1 MAATGGRIDWK
12 AAAPIAALVF
22 YAASAALRGRG
33 VDPALDLLLGPVLIG
48 AVFASV
54 HHAEVI
60 AHRLGEPYGTLVLT
74 MTVTIIEVALI
85 VSVQLGG
92 EGGATLARDTV
103 FSVIMIVCNGVVGIC
118 LLIGG
123 LRYGEQDFRITGANA
138 YLIVL
143 TTIAGMT
150 LVLPN
155 TTESEAGPI
164 YSGRQLVFFSAATLA
179 LYLVFLYIQTVRHKD
194 YFATIERGSKE
205 PPEGEA
211 PPPTLRALTASAVL
225 LTIALVAI
233 VLMSKQAS
241 VLLEAGSRRFGYPQA
256 VVGAI
261 VAMIIL
267 LPETVAA
274 LRAAKRDELQK
285 SVNLALGSTV
295 ATIGLTV
302 PAVAAVNVW
311 LGHKLVLGLSPNN
324 VALLAMTMFA
334 SLITF
339 GTGRTNVLYG
349 AVHLVLFAAFVF
361 LAFEP

>member
-1 MAATGGRIDWK
+1 MAARRPGWHWSTL
-12 AAAPIAALVF
+12 APPAALLFVVV
-22 YAASAALRGRG
+22 AALLRGG
-33 VDPALDLLLGPVLIG
+33 AADVALNVLLAPALLA

-74 MTVTIIEVALI
+74 MTITIIEVALI
-85 VSVQLGG
+85 VSVQLAG

-103 FSVIMIVCNGVVGIC
+103 FSVIMIVCNGVVG
-118 LLIGG
+118 LSVLIGG
-123 LRYGEQDFRITGANA
+123 LRYGEQGFRITGANA

-143 TTIAGMT
+143 ATIAAMT

-155 TTESEAGPI
+155 TTVTEAGPV
-164 YSGRQLVFFSAATLA
+164 YSARQLVFFSFATLA
-179 LYLVFLYIQTVRHKD
+179 LYLVFLYIQTVRHRD
-194 YFATIERGSKE
+194 YFTTIDEADDGREPASGQAMATGA
-205 PPEGEA
+205 G
-211 PPPTLRALTASAVL
+211 L
-225 LTIALVAI
+225 LVVALVA
-233 VLMSKQAS
+233 VVAMSKQMS
-241 VLLEAGSRRFGYPQA
+241 GLLEAGSRRFGYPEA

-295 ATIGLTV
+295 ATIGLTIPV
-302 PAVAAVNVW
+302 VAAVNVW
-311 LGHKLVLGLSPNN
+311 IGHKLVLGLAPSN
-324 VALLAMTMFA
+324 VALLVVTMFA
-334 SLITF
+334 SVITF
-339 GTGRTNVLYG
+339 STGRTNVLYG

>member
-1 MAATGGRIDWK
+1 MAQRRFGSLWLIAT
-12 AAAPIAALVF
+12 PFVALAF
-22 YAASAALRGRG
+22 YGASAALRGRG
-33 VDPALDLLLGPVLIG
+33 LDVALDLLLGPILLA

-85 VSVQLGG
+85 VSVQLAG
-92 EGGATLARDTV
+92 EGGETLARDTV
-103 FSVIMIVCNGVVGIC
+103 FSVIMIVCNGIVGLC
-118 LLIGG
+118 VLIGG
-123 LRYGEQDFRITGANA
+123 LRYGEQGFRITGANA

-143 TTIAGMT
+143 ATIAAMT

-155 TTESEAGPI
+155 TTVAEAGPV
-164 YSGRQLVFFSAATLA
+164 YSARQLVFFSAATLV
-179 LYLVFLYIQTVRHKD
+179 LYLVFLYIQTVRHRD
-194 YFATIERGSKE
+194 YFMTFDE
-205 PPEGEA
+205 PHDAGGVA
-211 PPPTLRALTASAVL
+211 VDTRAAWFSAGL
-225 LTIALVAI
+225 LLVALI
-233 VLMSKQAS
+233 AVVAMSKQAS
-241 VLLEAGSRRFGYPQA
+241 LLLEAGSRRFGYPQA

-261 VAMIIL
+261 VALIIL

-274 LRAAKRDELQK
+274 LRAARRDELQK

-295 ATIGLTV
+295 ATIGLTIPV
-302 PAVAAVNVW
+302 VAAVNVW
-311 LGHKLVLGLSPNN
+311 LGHKLVLGLTPSN
-324 VALLAMTMFA
+324 VALLAVTMFA

-349 AVHLVLFAAFVF
+349 AVHLVLFGAFLF

>member
-1 MAATGGRIDWK
+1 MTTGTGQSRWPII
-12 AAAPIAALVF
+12 APILALGF
-22 YAASAALRGRG
+22 YAASVALRGRG
-33 VDPALDLLLGPVLIG
+33 FDIGLDAILVPVLLA

-92 EGGATLARDTV
+92 EGAPTLARDTV
-103 FSVIMIVCNGVVGIC
+103 FSVIMIVCNGLIGLC

-123 LRYGEQDFRITGANA
+123 LRYGEQGFRITGANA

-143 TTIAGMT
+143 AALAAMT
-150 LVLPN
+150 MVLPN
-155 TTESEAGPI
+155 TTEAESGPV
-164 YSGRQLVFFSAATLA
+164 YSASQLVFFSAATLA
-179 LYLVFLYIQTVRHKD
+179 LYLVFLYIQTVRHRD
-194 YFATIERGSKE
+194 YFSLSDVEAQDDGERPSN
-205 PPEGEA
+205 
-211 PPPTLRALTASAVL
+211 RAALASLAFLAV
-225 LTIALVAI
+225 ALVAV
-233 VLMSKQAS
+233 VLMSKQIS
-241 VLLEAGSRRFGYPQA
+241 MLLETGARVIGYPQA

-274 LRAAKRDELQK
+274 LRAARRDQLQK
-285 SVNLALGSTV
+285 SVNLALGSTL
-295 ATIGLTV
+295 ATIGLTI

-311 LGHKLVLGLSPNN
+311 LGQPLILGLAPNN
-324 VALLAMTMFA
+324 VALLAVTMFA

-339 GTGRTNVLYG
+339 GSGRTNVLYG

>member
-1 MAATGGRIDWK
+1 MLRHLSIRDFV
-12 AAAPIAALVF
+12 IVAAL
-22 YAASAALRGRG
+22 LRGG
-33 VDPALDLLLGPVLIG
+33 AADIPLNALLAPALLA

-74 MTVTIIEVALI
+74 MTITIIEVALI
-85 VSVQLGG
+85 VSVQLAG

-103 FSVIMIVCNGVVGIC
+103 FSVIMIVCNGVVG
-118 LLIGG
+118 LSVLIGG
-123 LRYGEQDFRITGANA
+123 LRYGEQGFRITGANA

-143 TTIAGMT
+143 ATIAAMT
-150 LVLPN
+150 LVFPN
-155 TTESEAGPI
+155 TTVTEQGPV
-164 YSGRQLVFFSAATLA
+164 YSARQLVFFSIATLA
-179 LYLVFLYIQTVRHKD
+179 LYLVFLYIQTVRHRD
-194 YFATIERGSKE
+194 YFTTIDEEDDGHE
-205 PPEGEA
+205 PASGRV
-211 PPPTLRALTASAVL
+211 LALSAGL
-225 LTIALVAI
+225 LVVALVA
-233 VLMSKQAS
+233 VVAMSKQMS
-241 VLLEAGSRRFGYPQA
+241 GLLEAGSRRFGYPEA

-295 ATIGLTV
+295 ATIGLTIPV
-302 PAVAAVNVW
+302 VAAVNVW
-311 LGHKLVLGLSPNN
+311 LGQPLVLGLAPSN
-324 VALLAMTMFA
+324 VALLAVTMFA
-334 SLITF
+334 SVITF
-339 GTGRTNVLYG
+339 STGRTNVLYG

>member
-1 MAATGGRIDWK
+1 MQALVGRIDWPK
-12 AAAPIAALVF
+12 TAPLGALLF

-33 VDPALDLLLGPVLIG
+33 FDPALDLVLLPVLLA

-74 MTVTIIEVALI
+74 MTVTVIEVALI

-92 EGGATLARDTV
+92 EGAPTLARDTV
-103 FSVIMIVCNGVVGIC
+103 FSVIMIVCNGIIGLC

-123 LRYGEQDFRITGANA
+123 LRYGEQGFRIKGAAA

-143 TTIAGMT
+143 APLAAMT

-155 TTESEAGPI
+155 TTETARGP
-164 YSGRQLVFFSAATLA
+164 YYTAAQLIFFSAATLV
-179 LYLVFLYIQTVRHKD
+179 LYVAFLYIQTVRHRD
-194 YFATIERGSKE
+194 YFSLTDD
-205 PPEGEA
+205 A
-211 PPPTLRALTASAVL
+211 PDDHGDAPSARAMWISFAL
-225 LTIALVAI
+225 LSVALVAV
-233 VLMSKQAS
+233 VLMSKQVSA
-241 VLLEAGSRRFGYPQA
+241 LLESGARTVGYPQA
-256 VVGAI
+256 VVGAL

-285 SVNLALGSTV
+285 SVNLALGSTL
-295 ATIGLTV
+295 ATIGLTI
-302 PAVAAVNVW
+302 PFVALVNIW
-311 LGHKLVLGLSPNN
+311 LGQSLILGLAPKN
-324 VALLAMTMFA
+324 VALLAVTMFV

-339 GTGRTNVLYG
+339 GAGRTNVLYG
-349 AVHLVLFAAFVF
+349 VVHLVLFAAFLF

>member
-1 MAATGGRIDWK
+1 MAALAKTINWTR
-12 AAAPIAALVF
+12 AAPILALAFAATQAALH
-22 YAASAALRGRG
+22 GRG
-33 VDPALDLLLGPVLIG
+33 ADLALDLILAPMLLA

-74 MTVTIIEVALI
+74 MTITIIEVALI

-92 EGGATLARDTV
+92 EGAPTLARDTV
-103 FSVIMIVCNGVVGIC
+103 FSVVMIVCNGVVGLC

-123 LRYGEQDFRITGANA
+123 LRHREQEFRIQGAAA

-143 TTIAGMT
+143 APIAAMT

-155 TTESEAGPI
+155 TTQARDGPV
-164 YSGRQLVFFSAATLA
+164 YSANQLVFFSLATLA
-179 LYLVFLYIQTVRHKD
+179 LYLVFLYIQTVRHRD
-194 YFATIERGSKE
+194 FFRLGAD
-205 PPEGEA
+205 A
-211 PPPTLRALTASAVL
+211 DDAQMPPPSTREALASLVFLTLALIAV
-225 LTIALVAI
+225 VA
-233 VLMSKQAS
+233 MSKQAS
-241 VLLEAGSRRFGYPQA
+241 ALLEAGARIVGYPYA

-267 LPETVAA
+267 LPETVSA
-274 LRAAKRDELQK
+274 LRAAMRDRLQQA
-285 SVNLALGSTV
+285 VNLALGSTL
-295 ATIGLTV
+295 ATIGLTIPV
-302 PAVAAVNVW
+302 VAAVNVW
-311 LGHKLVLGLSPNN
+311 LDTPLVLGLSPSN
-324 VALLAMTMFA
+324 VALLAVTMFA